1 MSKPS
6 ICHTCKYF
14 RDFKYGAGCGIKKQ
28 ILTEKQQNEGCDE
41 YLMMFTNDFDP
52 KSIFGSVFK

>member
-14 RDFKYGAGCGIKKQ
+14 REFKYGAGCGIKKQ
-28 ILTEKQQNEGCDE
+28 ILTEKQQNDE

-52 KSIFGSVFK
+52 KNIFGSVFK